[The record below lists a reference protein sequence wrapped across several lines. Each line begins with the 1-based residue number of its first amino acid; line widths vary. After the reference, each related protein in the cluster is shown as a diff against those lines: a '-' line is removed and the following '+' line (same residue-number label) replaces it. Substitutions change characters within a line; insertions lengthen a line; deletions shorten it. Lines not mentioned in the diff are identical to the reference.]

1 MFLNNSLSYTTNRQ
15 QKGESSMKNIKTKI
29 VILVLIGILASMS
42 VFAQTGKNETTNNKY
57 EKIEVSRFEAK
68 SGLEKF
74 TPSILDVMM
83 SEIADQLTKLDK
95 FKEVTIKKPES
106 KEATTSAV
114 TKPIVPADETA
125 NIEAPPK
132 ESIESTLYLSGT
144 VTEYKEGNR
153 TARYLIGLG
162 AGRAKIKAH
171 IKILDSSGI
180 LLFEKDVD
188 GNVVMG
194 AFGGDS
200 GGITRGLAKEVA
212 KVTLKKFF

>member
-1 MFLNNSLSYTTNRQ
+1 MN
-15 QKGESSMKNIKTKI
+15 NIKTKI
-29 VILVLIGILASMS
+29 AMLFLFGILASLS
-42 VFAQTGKNETTNNKY
+42 VFAQNGQTETVNSKY
-57 EKIEVSRFEAK
+57 QKIEVSRFETK
-68 SGLEKF
+68 TGLEKF
-74 TPSILDVMM
+74 TPSTLDVMM

-95 FKEVTIKKPES
+95 FKEVTIKKAES
-106 KEATTSAV
+106 KEAVTPGE
-114 TKPIVPADETA
+114 TKPIVPTDATA
-125 NIEAPPK
+125 NAEVPTK
-132 ESIESTLYLSGT
+132 ESTESTLYLSGT
-144 VTEYKEGNR
+144 VTEYNEGNR

-188 GNVVMG
+188 GNVLMG